1 MLSPLRDWLIRQGLA
16 ESLAGLLTL
25 AADIAFVLV
34 LAVIADYVVKRIV
47 VRRAMA
53 LAARS
58 ASDWDDIIA
67 RHRVAHQLAHVAPAL
82 VIYYFAIP
90 VLGDYPQAMAV
101 VRQVALIYML
111 LVAATAAGRALNAGV
126 EIARASRTPKGLPIR
141 GIAQVVRLVLYAVV
155 GISVLSL
162 VLGRSPLLMLSG
174 LGAMSAVLMLIFR
187 DAILGFVA
195 GIQLATN
202 RMIQRGDWIEMPSHG
217 VDGDVLEVGLAT
229 VKVQNF
235 DKTIVT
241 IPTYALVSES
251 FKNWRGMS
259 ESEGRR
265 IKRAISI
272 DVGSIRF
279 CTDEMLARYARIQP
293 ITDYVA
299 RKREEL
305 ARWNAEHGVDADD
318 PVNGRRMTN
327 VGTFR
332 AYIVAYLRHHPMVH
346 QQMTFLVRQL
356 DPTEHGLPI
365 EIYVFSRDQDWVRYE
380 DIQADIFDHLL
391 AMVPQFDL
399 RVFQSPS
406 GPDVERAL
414 ASVAGADSGADSG
427 RSTST
432 ADSGRSAQ
440 GDSVP

>member
-1 MLSPLRDWLIRQGLA
+1 MLDPLRDWLIGQGLA
-16 ESLAGLLTL
+16 EGFAGLLTL
-25 AADIAFVLV
+25 AADIVVVLI
-34 LAVIADYVVKRIV
+34 LAMVADYVVKRV
-47 VRRAMA
+47 FVRRAIQ
-53 LAARS
+53 LAERS
-58 ASDWDDIIA
+58 ASDWDDVIG
-67 RHRVAHQLAHVAPAL
+67 RHRVVHQLAHVAPAL

-217 VDGDVLEVGLAT
+217 VDGDVLEVGLTT

-241 IPTYALVSES
+241 IPTYALISES

-265 IKRAISI
+265 IKRAIRI
-272 DVGSIRF
+272 DVGSVRF

-293 ITDYVA
+293 ITDYVE

-305 ARWNAEHGVDADD
+305 ARWNAERGVDADD

-332 AYIVAYLRHHPMVH
+332 AYIVAYLRQHPMVH
-346 QQMTFLVRQL
+346 QEMTFLVRQL

-391 AMVPQFDL
+391 AMVPRFDL

-414 ASVAGADSGADSG
+414 ASVVGGTDSG
-427 RSTST
+427 RST
-432 ADSGRSAQ
+432 ADGSA
-440 GDSVP
+440 S

>member
-1 MLSPLRDWLIRQGLA
+1 MQ
-16 ESLAGLLTL
+16 
-25 AADIAFVLV
+25 
-34 LAVIADYVVKRIV
+34 
-47 VRRAMA
+47 

-58 ASDWDDIIA
+58 ASDWDDVVG
-67 RHRVAHQLAHVAPAL
+67 RHRVVHQLAHVAPAL

-217 VDGDVLEVGLAT
+217 VDGDVIEVGLTT

-241 IPTYALVSES
+241 VPTYALISES

-265 IKRAISI
+265 IKRAIRI
-272 DVGSIRF
+272 DVGSVRF

-293 ITDYVA
+293 ITGYVEQ
-299 RKREEL
+299 KREEL

-332 AYIVAYLRHHPMVH
+332 AYIVAYLRQHPMVH
-346 QQMTFLVRQL
+346 QEMTFLVRQL

-365 EIYVFSRDQDWVRYE
+365 EVYVFSRDQDWVRYE

-414 ASVAGADSGADSG
+414 ASAAGGADSGSDSG

-432 ADSGRSAQ
+432 AAAGRST
-440 GDSVP
+440 

>member
-1 MLSPLRDWLIRQGLA
+1 MLSPLHDWLIQQGLA
-16 ESLAGLLTL
+16 AGLAGLLTL
-25 AADIAFVLV
+25 AADIGVVLI
-34 LAVIADYVVKRIV
+34 LALVADYVVKRV
-47 VRRAMA
+47 FVRRAMQ
-53 LAARS
+53 LAERS
-58 ASDWDDIIA
+58 ASDWDDVIG
-67 RHRVAHQLAHVAPAL
+67 RHRVVHQLAHLAPAL

-90 VLGDYPQAMAV
+90 VLGDYPRVMAV
-101 VRQVALIYML
+101 VRQVSLIYML

-141 GIAQVVRLVLYAVV
+141 GIAQVVRLVLYAVA

-202 RMIQRGDWIEMPSHG
+202 RMIQRGDWIEMASHG
-217 VDGDVLEVGLAT
+217 VDGDVLEVGLTT

-241 IPTYALVSES
+241 IPTYALISES

-272 DVGSIRF
+272 DVGSVRF

-293 ITDYVA
+293 ITDYVEQ
-299 RKREEL
+299 KREEL

-346 QQMTFLVRQL
+346 QDMTFLVRQL

-391 AMVPQFDL
+391 AMVAQFDL

-414 ASVAGADSGADSG
+414 ASVAGRSDSGSDRG

-432 ADSGRSAQ
+432 AAAGRST
-440 GDSVP
+440 

>member
-1 MLSPLRDWLIRQGLA
+1 MARLA
-16 ESLAGLLTL
+16 
-25 AADIAFVLV
+25 
-34 LAVIADYVVKRIV
+34 
-47 VRRAMA
+47 
-53 LAARS
+53 
-58 ASDWDDIIA
+58 
-67 RHRVAHQLAHVAPAL
+67 
-82 VIYYFAIP
+82 
-90 VLGDYPQAMAV
+90 
-101 VRQVALIYML
+101 
-111 LVAATAAGRALNAGV
+111 
-126 EIARASRTPKGLPIR
+126 
-141 GIAQVVRLVLYAVV
+141 LYAVV

-217 VDGDVLEVGLAT
+217 VDGDVLEVGLTT

-241 IPTYALVSES
+241 IPTYALISES

-265 IKRAISI
+265 IKRAINI

-279 CTDEMLARYARIQP
+279 CTEEMLARYARIQP
-293 ITDYVA
+293 VADYVE
-299 RKREEL
+299 RKRDEL

-356 DPTEHGLPI
+356 DPSEHGLPI

-391 AMVPQFDL
+391 AMVAQFDL

-414 ASVAGADSGADSG
+414 ASAAGRPDSG
-427 RSTST
+427 RSISTSV
-432 ADSGRSAQ
+432 AGRSTWGGPTPDRDRRQASSRQ
-440 GDSVP
+440 TCATRKQTVNPIPRGSNAATAVHRALRVSLKIV